1 MFTTSTT
8 ISLHDIKLMLTR
20 CNYYCFSFI
29 IRCVAAP
36 KVVFIKDAIQ
46 KLGCA
51 LPDAA
56 LQCKPC
62 GLGVTGGFT
71 FVQDSSTGANKP
83 QVLLCE
89 DAKIMTQEI
98 VMETTLAHELI
109 HAYDACR
116 AKMDYSNCLHHAC
129 TEIRASNLR

>member
-1 MFTTSTT
+1 
-8 ISLHDIKLMLTR
+8 
-20 CNYYCFSFI
+20 
-29 IRCVAAP
+29 
-36 KVVFIKDAIQ
+36 VVFIKDAIQ

-62 GLGVTGGFT
+62 GLAVTGGFT